1 MKPMVPPPSIENTYY
16 LFILYPASLI
26 IRNIIFTWVLLLFTP
41 TPAIRFLPDF
51 TGENQPLVTEEN
63 IRYNEEKKMLNVLLS
78 AKIKA
83 DEKIKILE
91 EDFQIPMEGERGKVF
106 I

>member
-1 MKPMVPPPSIENTYY
+1 M
-16 LFILYPASLI
+16 
-26 IRNIIFTWVLLLFTP
+26 
-41 TPAIRFLPDF
+41 PDF

-63 IRYNEEKKMLNVLLS
+63 IRYNEEKKMLNVLLL

-83 DEKIKILE
+83 DEEIKILE

>member
-1 MKPMVPPPSIENTYY
+1 
-16 LFILYPASLI
+16 
-26 IRNIIFTWVLLLFTP
+26 
-41 TPAIRFLPDF
+41 LPDF

-63 IRYNEEKKMLNVLLS
+63 IRYNEEKKILNVLLL

-83 DEKIKILE
+83 DEEIKILE